1 MLGELKAW
9 QERTVL
15 AKQKPH
21 SFDEFIG
28 FTLTYQTLIKHD
40 LFTTFLKA
48 VETEAMSEFKNKTFQ
63 TFVKNENVYHFM
75 TYNETKAQVV
85 EFFNRT
91 LKKLMWWM
99 FTTKSS
105 YRDVDKRD
113 SLAMEIIIRVCI

>member
-1 MLGELKAW
+1 MNSLVSRL
-9 QERTVL
+9 
-15 AKQKPH
+15 
-21 SFDEFIG
+21 
-28 FTLTYQTLIKHD
+28 LIKRSSN
-40 LFTTFLKA
+40 TTFSRPFQKLL
-48 VETEAMSEFKNKTFQ
+48 ETEAMSEFKNKTFQ

-91 LKKLMWWM
+91 LKQLMWWM